1 MSAKIPL
8 RILNIV
14 NHRETSDHPMFM
26 VVLTESEGDRR
37 LPIIIG
43 QPEAQAIA
51 YSLDNFTPNRPLTH
65 DLVHTLC
72 DLFNIDLVEVVITKI
87 EAGVFH
93 AMLVCKKGDAV
104 IEIDSRTSDALALA
118 VRFDAPI
125 FAYDEVLDASGI
137 SLEDIQ
143 RAEQLQDEVEMD
155 DELDDGPDI
164 EELTEAVDPSASP
177 AEQDLSDLSMETLN
191 EMLAE
196 AVRNED
202 YERAARIRDEI
213 SRR

>member
-72 DLFNIDLVEVVITKI
+72 DLFNIELVEVVITKI
-87 EAGVFH
+87 EAGRLPRH
-93 AMLVCKKGDAV
+93 AGVQEGRCGHRDRFADLGCAGAG
-104 IEIDSRTSDALALA
+104 RALRCPHL
-118 VRFDAPI
+118 R
-125 FAYDEVLDASGI
+125 L
-137 SLEDIQ
+137 
-143 RAEQLQDEVEMD
+143 R
-155 DELDDGPDI
+155 
-164 EELTEAVDPSASP
+164 
-177 AEQDLSDLSMETLN
+177 
-191 EMLAE
+191 
-196 AVRNED
+196 
-202 YERAARIRDEI
+202 
-213 SRR
+213 